1 MAKRKSTAVVA
12 HRKFKV
18 TAAASIKGAATPA
31 GKKPPRFSCVAYT
44 GAAMDLDGFDVPV
57 VIDLAGMRT
66 LSQARPALLDHCPT
80 KENVVGQTD
89 AIRITPKQLE
99 VDGFML
105 RSTPASRE
113 VLAAAVDGFTWQMS
127 VGCDIPTEADI
138 ESIAAGETVEV
149 NGQTHTGPL
158 CIARK
163 TILGEVSFVVMG
175 ADGRTWS
182 LITARRKA
190 QLKARKQ
197 TMTFEEWLASMKL
210 DPAELSQEQLDAMR
224 AEFDGDNGNTP
235 EDEEVEG
242 EVDDEDVECEDEET
256 DVETDDEETPVPAKA
271 KAKGK
276 RTKVAAR
283 KPAKSKVTARSSKPR
298 SITAARAAEYRR
310 IAAIEAAGK
319 GHTDLIAMALEKDWD
334 ADRVKTE
341 VELKKLR
348 AGRAKAPGADGGS
361 PLTINAKVMEASLLL
376 NIGTSEKSVGK
387 HFDQKT
393 MNAACSREWRGCS
406 LHVLMDQVIEAAGER
421 FSGSRKT
428 DAFIRAA
435 ANANRKI
442 QASGGYSSVSLSQ
455 ILENVANKSLIDS
468 YDAQETVWQYFCAV
482 RPLNDFKIHSY
493 YRLDME
499 GAFKKVGPSG
509 ELQHLK
515 PTDAKYTNQ
524 LDTYGAQ
531 LVLTRQMQ
539 IDDDLN
545 AFAALPKAIGRLAKL
560 RPEEAWIVLLLA
572 NASNFFST
580 ANRNKN
586 TGAGSALG
594 IAGLTAAKTAY
605 KKQVDS
611 NGKPILVTPDRI
623 LTGATLSVTA
633 ENLNVEQT
641 LVGGTTNDKLNR
653 NPHKGKYAPY
663 DTPYLDNTAITD
675 QDGGAISGQS
685 DALWFLACDPNV
697 RAAYA
702 MGFLNGN
709 QTPFF
714 RAKEADTGILG
725 TAFESFMDFGV
736 GEEDPFCIQMNVGS

>member
-1 MAKRKSTAVVA
+1 MAKRKPGTAIA
-12 HRKFKV
+12 ARKFKV
-18 TAAASIKGAATPA
+18 TAKATIKGAASTGSKA
-31 GKKPPRFSCVAYT
+31 PRFSCVAYT
-44 GAAMDLDGFDVPV
+44 GAAMDLDGFEHKV
-57 VIDLAGMRT
+57 VIDLKGMRT
-66 LSQARPALLDHCPT
+66 LSQARPALLDHCPE
-80 KENVVGQTD
+80 KDNVVGQTD

-99 VDGFML
+99 VDGFVL
-105 RSTPASRE
+105 RSTPAGRD
-113 VLAAAVDGFTWQMS
+113 VLAAAVEGFTWQMS
-127 VGCDIPTEADI
+127 VGADIPSEADL
-138 ESIAAGETVEV
+138 EFIAAGETVEV
-149 NGQTHTGPL
+149 NGQSFTGPL
-158 CIARK
+158 CVARK

-182 LITARRKA
+182 IITARRKA

-197 TMTFEEWLASMKL
+197 TMTFEEWLASLKL
-210 DPAELSQEQLDAMR
+210 DPSTLSQESLDALR
-224 AEFDGDNGNTP
+224 NEFGEPGESEGD
-235 EDEEVEG
+235 
-242 EVDDEDVECEDEET
+242 EVDAEMDNEDVECEDEET
-256 DVETDDEETPVPAKA
+256 VVETDDEETPVPANA

-276 RTKVAAR
+276 RTKVTAR
-283 KPAKSKVTARSSKPR
+283 RQAKPKVRASSTTKPAR
-298 SITAARAAEYRR
+298 SITAARAAEHRR

-319 GHTDLIAMALEKDWD
+319 GDSDLIAMALEKDWD
-334 ADRVKTE
+334 ADRVKSE
-341 VELKKLR
+341 AELKKLR
-348 AGRAKAPGADGGS
+348 AGRAGSPGADGGS

-428 DAFIRAA
+428 DAFIQAA
-435 ANANRKI
+435 ARANRKI
-442 QASGGYSSVSLSQ
+442 QASGGYSSVNLSQ

-524 LDTYGAQ
+524 LETYGAQ

-539 IDDDLN
+539 INDDLN

-594 IAGLTAAKTAY
+594 IPGLTAAKTAY

-641 LVGGTTNDKLNR
+641 LVGGTANDKLNR

-675 QDGGAISGQS
+675 QDGAAISGQS
-685 DALWFLACDPNV
+685 DAVWFLGCDPNV

-725 TAFESFMDFGV
+725 TAYESFMDFGV
-736 GEEDPFCIQMNVGS
+736 GEEDPFCMQMNVGS

>member
-1 MAKRKSTAVVA
+1 MPTKAKPIIA
-12 HRKFKV
+12 HKKFKV
-18 TAAASIKGAATPA
+18 TAAASIKGADAPK
-31 GKKPPRFSCVAYT
+31 GSKKPPRFSCVAYT
-44 GAAMDLDGFDVPV
+44 GAAMDLDGFDVPLI
-57 VIDLAGMRT
+57 IDLAGMT
-66 LSQARPALLDHCPT
+66 FHSQARPALLDHCPD
-80 KENVVGQTD
+80 KDNVVGQTD
-89 AIRITPKQLE
+89 AIRITGKQLE
-99 VDGFML
+99 VDGFIL
-105 RSTPASRE
+105 RSTPASRD
-113 VLAAAVDGFTWQMS
+113 VLAAAIEGFTWQMS

-138 ESIAAGETVEV
+138 ESISAGDTVEV
-149 NGQTHTGPL
+149 NGQSFPGP
-158 CIARK
+158 CAVARK

-182 LITARRKA
+182 IITARRKA

-197 TMTFEEWLASMKL
+197 TMTFEEWLKSLML
-210 DPAELSQEQLDAMR
+210 DGITLNDEQRAALQKTYDELYPAEPAPDAE
-224 AEFDGDNGNTP
+224 A
-235 EDEEVEG
+235 
-242 EVDDEDVECEDEET
+242 DDEDVDAEA
-256 DVETDDEETPVPAKA
+256 DDEDVDAEADDEDVPAKA
-271 KAKGK
+271 KAKASAKGK
-276 RTKVAAR
+276 TKPTVF
-283 KPAKSKVTARSSKPR
+283 K
-298 SITAARAAEYRR
+298 SITAARARAHRMV
-310 IAAIEAAGK
+310 AAIEKAAK
-319 GHTDLIAMALEKDWD
+319 GDSALTATALEKGWD
-334 ADRVKTE
+334 AGRVATE
-341 VELKKLR
+341 VKLKQLQ

-361 PLTINAKVMEASLLL
+361 PLTINAKVMEAALLM
-376 NIGTSEKSVGK
+376 NIGTNEKSVGK
-387 HFDQKT
+387 HFDEKT
-393 MNAACSREWRGCS
+393 MNVACSHAWRGCS

-435 ANANRKI
+435 ASANRKI

-468 YDAQETVWQYFCAV
+468 YDAVETVWQHFCAI
-482 RPLNDFKIHSY
+482 RPMNDFKIHSY

-524 LDTYGAQ
+524 LETYGAQ

-539 IDDDLN
+539 INDDLN
-545 AFAALPKAIGRLAKL
+545 AFVMLPKAIGRLAKL
-560 RPEEAWIVLLLA
+560 RPEEAWIVLLLG
-572 NASNFFST
+572 NASNFFH
-580 ANRNKN
+580 ANNRNKL

-594 IAGLTAAKTAY
+594 IPGLTAAKTQY

-611 NGKPILVTPDRI
+611 NKKPILVTPDRI

-641 LVGGTTNDKLNR
+641 LVGGTTNDKINR

-663 DTPYLDNTAITD
+663 DTPYVDNTAITD
-675 QDGGAISGQS
+675 QDGAAISGQS
-685 DALWFLACDPNV
+685 DTVWFLGCDPNV

-725 TAFESFMDFGV
+725 TAYESFMDFGV
-736 GEEDPFCIQMNVGS
+736 GEEDPYCMQMNVGQ